1 MNAGWLDLAR
11 THAPLLVIAL
21 PLVGAALMLVTWQAR
36 VSWLIG
42 SLVASAGAVL
52 AADFAARMLGEAPT
66 SIAEVGVVLHADGVG
81 VFGVAIVAVAGAL
94 VVIATG
100 AFLKDSGARAA
111 GLGLALLFCIIA
123 GWSGAL
129 MARDLIAAFAGV
141 ETAWLAAVGLT
152 AFYAG
157 RDRTALNG
165 ALRMLVHGGVAA
177 TLMLLGAAMLWRAVG
192 DVNIE
197 VLPFANIGAAN
208 LAGAGAVLVLTALA
222 VKAGIAPFHAW
233 TGAALGRGGP
243 AAALGV
249 GALGVAGALLVLTR
263 FAGYAITAPDIG
275 LGVSAALA
283 VLGCAS
289 AVFGSIQAV
298 GARNLGRLTAYAC
311 ISQAG
316 CMLLSVALGS
326 PAGFAA
332 ALVQLLALAAAAL
345 ALFGGAASG
354 RILALSMLDGYAQRA
369 PLASAAISA
378 GALSL
383 MGAPLTL
390 GFLGRWRLVEAGVG
404 AGWWWASGLAI
415 VASLAGV
422 FYGGRLIER
431 LYFRRAS
438 EAFAGETGAWRLA
451 LAPALM
457 AAIIVIAWG
466 LAPGALLRWAASA
479 AAMLTELPT

>member
-1 MNAGWLDLAR
+1 
-11 THAPLLVIAL
+11 
-21 PLVGAALMLVTWQAR
+21 
-36 VSWLIG
+36 
-42 SLVASAGAVL
+42 
-52 AADFAARMLGEAPT
+52 MLGGAPQRF
-66 SIAEVGVVLHADGVG
+66 AEVGVALHADGVG
-81 VFGVAIVAVAGAL
+81 VFGAAVVAAVGAL
-94 VVIATG
+94 VVIANG
-100 AFLKDSGARAA
+100 AFLKDGGVRAA
-111 GLGLALLFCIIA
+111 GAGLALLFCIIA

-129 MARDLIAAFAGV
+129 MARDLIAVFAGV

-165 ALRMLVHGGVAA
+165 ALRMLVHGGVASA
-177 TLMLLGAAMLWRAVG
+177 LMLLGAAMLWRAMG
-192 DVNIE
+192 EVNIDA
-197 VLPFANIGAAN
+197 LPFANIGAAN
-208 LAGAGAVLVLTALA
+208 LAGAGAVLVLASLA
-222 VKAGIAPFHAW
+222 VKAGLAPFHAW
-233 TGAALGRGGP
+233 AGAALGRGGP
-243 AAALGV
+243 AAALGA
-249 GALGVAGALLVLTR
+249 GALGMAGALLVLTR

-275 LGVSAALA
+275 FGVSAALA
-283 VLGCAS
+283 VLGCTS
-289 AVFGSIQAV
+289 AVLGSIQAV
-298 GARNLGRLTAYAC
+298 GARNLGRLAAYAC

-354 RILALSMLDGYAQRA
+354 RVLAVSMLDGFAQRA

-431 LYFRRAS
+431 MYFRRAS
-438 EAFAGETGAWRLA
+438 EAFAGETSAWRLA

-466 LAPGALLRWAASA
+466 FAPGALLRWAASA
-479 AAMLTELPT
+479 AAMLTELPA